1 MATSSVSSSSASS
14 NTTSTNLETSSRPR
28 ISGTSLISG
37 LDTDTLVKQ
46 LTAGTRSKIAK
57 QQQKLQTAQWKRDA
71 YREITTKMTAFSSKY
86 FSYSDTTNNI
96 LSSKFFDVATI
107 TNPSSLLTVSGNA
120 SAATNMQVG
129 SISQLARQAAFTST
143 KRVANEAIQSGT
155 IQTDWIQSA
164 VQAQSMNFTL
174 GKKSYSISV
183 PQNVVLGTAA
193 LDSDKMTAMAAALQK
208 QINANAD
215 LNGKITVGVSGSS
228 FTLANS
234 DTENALK
241 ITGGTLA
248 TSLGFSKDATG
259 STITGTALD
268 STAMGKLFVSKTL
281 GDALAGSSLTFNL
294 NGISKTVS
302 FNLTDKAQYSTVA
315 GMRTYLQ
322 TALNTAFGAGKVNV
336 GSNPGNGDGTT
347 AGDINF
353 TTTDT
358 SSVLSINSSDN
369 TNVLNEGCCL
379 KIGAGESNRL
389 ELSKTLEQLSTPI
402 PNLVPS
408 TTEIG
413 SLLPAGADGYKINV
427 NGKEFTFAKDTSLSS
442 VISQINNDDTANV
455 TIAYSSITNTFNV
468 KADGSGASSKVDI
481 SDVSG
486 NLASSLFGTKGTAT
500 IQSSSAITEDATLQS
515 TLSGSK
521 IMVTYNGQQKE
532 IDFNSADSA
541 NFTTAANISTYFQSK
556 LDTAFGSGKISVSN
570 NSGVLKFTTTD
581 ASTFSI
587 DSSSPSAALSV
598 LNITAGSAKLT
609 AGNYL
614 TTAGQDAKLK
624 VSFDGGTTFTDIT
637 RTENTFTLDGVNFN
651 LLGTT
656 DPNKSLAD
664 TTIKFTSNSN
674 VDTLYKKISDFVND
688 YNDVVNLINGKVS
701 ETKEKD
707 PSYAPLSDEQKAQ
720 MTDTQITDWNKHAVK
735 GVLQNDSTLSQIS
748 GEMRT
753 VMTSLVDSTN
763 LKALSKIGIAT
774 SSYDYDT
781 ATNGKLIINETEL
794 KKALT
799 EHPGDVAALFTAT
812 DSTDDK
818 KNGISTK
825 LKKVLDVNVGT
836 FGGDGTLIALA
847 GKATTIADQSTMSK
861 DITDYNKNIKEL
873 KSKLSDEQERLWA
886 KFTAM
891 ETQLSHLQSQSN
903 WLSQQ
908 SSNS

>member
-1 MATSSVSSSSASS
+1 
-14 NTTSTNLETSSRPR
+14 
-28 ISGTSLISG
+28 
-37 LDTDTLVKQ
+37 
-46 LTAGTRSKIAK
+46 
-57 QQQKLQTAQWKRDA
+57 
-71 YREITTKMTAFSSKY
+71 
-86 FSYSDTTNNI
+86 
-96 LSSKFFDVATI
+96 
-107 TNPSSLLTVSGNA
+107 
-120 SAATNMQVG
+120 
-129 SISQLARQAAFTST
+129 
-143 KRVANEAIQSGT
+143 
-155 IQTDWIQSA
+155 
-164 VQAQSMNFTL
+164 
-174 GKKSYSISV
+174 
-183 PQNVVLGTAA
+183 
-193 LDSDKMTAMAAALQK
+193 
-208 QINANAD
+208 
-215 LNGKITVGVSGSS
+215 
-228 FTLANS
+228 
-234 DTENALK
+234 
-241 ITGGTLA
+241 
-248 TSLGFSKDATG
+248 
-259 STITGTALD
+259 
-268 STAMGKLFVSKTL
+268 
-281 GDALAGSSLTFNL
+281 
-294 NGISKTVS
+294 
-302 FNLTDKAQYSTVA
+302 
-315 GMRTYLQ
+315 MRTYLQ
-322 TALNTAFGAGKVNV
+322 TALNTAYGAGKITV
-336 GSNPGNGDGTT
+336 GNTT
-347 AGDINF
+347 ADGSANGTNTGDIFF

-389 ELSKTLEQLSTPI
+389 ELSKTLEQLTTLASGK
-402 PNLVPS
+402 
-408 TTEIG
+408 TEISG
-413 SLLPAGADGYKINV
+413 LAPGADGYKINV
-427 NGKEFTFAKDTSLSS
+427 NGKEFTFAKDTTLSS
-442 VISQINNDDTANV
+442 VISQINNDATANV

-486 NLASSLFGTKGTAT
+486 GGNLASSLFGTEKA
-500 IQSSSAITEDATLQS
+500 IQSSSAITEDSTLPT
-515 TLSGSK
+515 TLSGAA
-521 IMVTYNGQQKE
+521 ITMTLGGIQKT
-532 IDFNSADSA
+532 IT
-541 NFTTAANISTYFQSK
+541 FTTGEEAQYGTAAGICTYLQTK
-556 LDTAFGSGKISVSN
+556 LDAEFGSGKVSVTN
-570 NSGVLKFTTTD
+570 NGGVLKLATTD
-581 ASTFSI
+581 ISSDLSI
-587 DSSSPSAALSV
+587 DSSTKPAALDALKIAASSS
-598 LNITAGSAKLT
+598 TASGSYVV
-609 AGNYL
+609 N
-614 TTAGQDAKLK
+614 AGQDAKLK

-637 RTENTFTLDGVNFN
+637 RTENTFTLDCVNFN

-812 DSTDDK
+812 DPSDDK

-847 GKATTIADQSTMSK
+847 GKATNLADQSIISK

-891 ETQLSHLQSQSN
+891 ETQLSHLQSQSS

-908 SSNS
+908 TSNS